1 MDLKTK
7 IYLVNT
13 ENEKFMGIGVV
24 WLLEEIKKHSSL
36 RAAANE
42 IGISYSKAY
51 SMMNMLEASL
61 GKIILVRRRGG
72 FSRQGAY
79 LTEFGEEFLK
89 SYKVF
94 HNEIKEITKKPFE
107 TFNEEVNSLLNMYDK
122 EGKKL

>member
-24 WLLEEIKKHSSL
+24 WLLEEIKKQSSL

-51 SMMNMLEASL
+51 SMMSMLEDSL
-61 GKIILVRRRGG
+61 GKVILVRRRGG
-72 FSRQGAY
+72 YSRQGAY
-79 LTEFGEEFLK
+79 LTDFGEEFLK
-89 SYKVF
+89 QYKSF
-94 HNEIKEITKKPFE
+94 HDEIKEVTKIPYQK
-107 TFNEEVNSLLNMYDK
+107 FNKDLNSLLNEYDK
-122 EGKKL
+122 EGNKI